1 MDRAIAKLAMHLVAQ
16 WTRRHPRLSIF
27 TMPIDADA
35 LLRYPI
41 PDVRQRL
48 TARDAVLYAL
58 SIGLGQDP
66 LDTRQLAFVDHHRDL
81 RVLPFMAVVLGHPG
95 FWLTDPRT
103 GVDAV
108 RLVHGEQGIVIHRP
122 FPIGGEII
130 GRTRVTGLVDKG
142 PGRGALLYSEKLVFD
157 AAAETLLATTTS
169 TTFLRGDGGFGGAS
183 GPVRPP
189 HPVPSGPPDHVVDLP
204 TRPEQA
210 LLYRLNGD
218 DNRLHSDPAVA
229 AAAGFPR
236 PILHGLCTLGIVGHA
251 LLRTLGGYDPARFRE
266 LDLRFSAPV
275 YPGETI
281 RTDIWNGGA
290 FQARVVERDV
300 LVVSN
305 GRAIFDPGTGE
316 A

>member
-1 MDRAIAKLAMHLVAQ
+1 
-16 WTRRHPRLSIF
+16 
-27 TMPIDADA
+27 
-35 LLRYPI
+35 
-41 PDVRQRL
+41 
-48 TARDAVLYAL
+48 
-58 SIGLGQDP
+58 
-66 LDTRQLAFVDHHRDL
+66 
-81 RVLPFMAVVLGHPG
+81 
-95 FWLTDPRT
+95 
-103 GVDAV
+103 VDAI

-122 FPIGGEII
+122 FPIGGEVI
-130 GRTRVTGLVDKG
+130 GRSRITGLVDKG
-142 PGRGALLYSEKLVFD
+142 AGRGALLYSEKVVLDGVD
-157 AAAETLLATTTS
+157 ETLLATTTS

-189 HPVPSGPPDHVVDLP
+189 HAVPGTAPDHVVDLP

-218 DNRLHSDPAVA
+218 DNPLHADPAAA

-236 PILHGLCTLGIVGHA
+236 PILHGLCTLGVVGHA
-251 LLRTLGGYDPARFRE
+251 LLRTLGGYDAARFQA

-275 YPGETI
+275 FPGETI
-281 RTDIWNGGA
+281 RTEIWDDGA

-305 GRAIFDPGTGE
+305 GRAIFRPGVGE